1 MTAADRCF
9 LAAGRIRDLRS
20 PDVDRSS
27 RSSPDIRFFEFGC
40 LASCL
45 APLVLVNG
53 GRADR
58 SVAADGSAKRTGHW
72 HLDLQ
77 GFLLAAEDLAGFVE
91 QSSQLS
97 IGMR

>member
-1 MTAADRCF
+1 
-9 LAAGRIRDLRS
+9 
-20 PDVDRSS
+20 
-27 RSSPDIRFFEFGC
+27 
-40 LASCL
+40 
-45 APLVLVNG
+45 LVLVNG

-91 QSSQLS
+91 QSSQLC